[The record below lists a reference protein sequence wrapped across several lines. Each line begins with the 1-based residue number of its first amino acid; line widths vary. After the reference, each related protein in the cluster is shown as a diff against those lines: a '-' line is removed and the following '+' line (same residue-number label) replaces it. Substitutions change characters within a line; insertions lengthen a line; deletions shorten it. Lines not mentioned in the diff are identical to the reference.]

1 MMQTLEQEVADHY
14 THGDLERAILAGLR
28 ALGRD
33 ADDIRPEDLA
43 AIDEFHIGGQSATD
57 E

>member
-1 MMQTLEQEVADHY
+1 MQTLEQEVADHY

-43 AIDEFHIGGQSATD
+43 AIDEFEISG
-57 E
+57 